1 MYLLQ
6 QLNIHSNIRD
16 QMTDGYMYVGQP
28 TYNYTWFSRYVCMPA
43 MLYEIYNREVHGT
56 KQQHIVRGNVLFSSS
71 PEYIVHTFRAS
82 ASQNFIDFLAFMSNF
97 MEVHS
102 QTTKY
107 LESNKI
113 KKMVLCLN
121 VCT

>member
-56 KQQHIVRGNVLFSSS
+56 KQQHIVREMFSLVVLLNTYYGNTGCGVFKRG
-71 PEYIVHTFRAS
+71 I
-82 ASQNFIDFLAFMSNF
+82 QN
-97 MEVHS
+97 
-102 QTTKY
+102 
-107 LESNKI
+107 
-113 KKMVLCLN
+113 
-121 VCT
+121 

>member
-71 PEYIVHTFRAS
+71 PEYILWQYGLWSFQTGDTKLERFLPNNQHTQRKLLNFEFWINGELSKS
-82 ASQNFIDFLAFMSNF
+82 A
-97 MEVHS
+97 
-102 QTTKY
+102 
-107 LESNKI
+107 KI
-113 KKMVLCLN
+113 
-121 VCT
+121 